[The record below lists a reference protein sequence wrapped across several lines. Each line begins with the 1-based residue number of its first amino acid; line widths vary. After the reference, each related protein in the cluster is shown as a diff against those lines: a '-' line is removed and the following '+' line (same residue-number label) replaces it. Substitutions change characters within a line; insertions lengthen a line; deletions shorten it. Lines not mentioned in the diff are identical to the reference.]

1 MSHKIISRQTW
12 GHAACYLETSIMNM
26 LAVRHLSHSFG
37 RNWTLKNIS
46 FSLKKGDFLFLAG
59 PSGAGKTTLLRILYG
74 ALPVQ
79 RGQIELANFNLN
91 TLEQS
96 KIPLL
101 RRQVSVVFQD
111 FKILP
116 ELSVFD
122 NVALSLEVRG
132 LPRQAIE
139 RRVRAVCR
147 GLGLESRVNIP
158 CGSLSGGEQQRVAV
172 ARAVVVNPQVLL
184 ADEPTGNL
192 DPELSARL
200 MDLFMQF
207 HAHGTTVILATH
219 SRDIA
224 LRNPS
229 AKMLR
234 LEEGKITY
242 ANWPDAV
249 VFRNADSEPPWV
261 SAQAEEEQYDAL
273 YMHNPSG
280 RQP

>member
-1 MSHKIISRQTW
+1 M
-12 GHAACYLETSIMNM
+12 LSI
-26 LAVRHLSHSFG
+26 RHLSHNFG
-37 RNWTLKNIS
+37 RHWTLKNIS
-46 FSLKKGDFLFLAG
+46 FALNKGDFLFLAG

-74 ALPVQ
+74 ALSVQ
-79 RGQIELANFNLN
+79 RGQVSLAGFNLN
-91 TLEQS
+91 TLDHAS
-96 KIPLL
+96 IPQL

-116 ELSVFD
+116 DRTVFD

-147 GLGLESRVNIP
+147 GLGLDSRINIA
-158 CGSLSGGEQQRVAV
+158 CGNLSGGEQQRVAV

-192 DPELSARL
+192 DPELSHRL

-219 SRDIA
+219 NRELA
-224 LRNPS
+224 ARNPA

-234 LEEGKITY
+234 LDDGKITF
-242 ANWPDAV
+242 ANWPEAV
-249 VFRNADSEPPWV
+249 IFRNADSP
-261 SAQAEEEQYDAL
+261 DD
-273 YMHNPSG
+273 
-280 RQP
+280 